1 MTKKVAGNYGNG
13 TRKKGAGLAVGA
25 LFLYPAKGLTD
36 QSSANIFEKAR
47 FSRLRQW
54 PR

>member
-1 MTKKVAGNYGNG
+1 M
-13 TRKKGAGLAVGA
+13 KKGADREACA